1 MLSIGSNSRYEDS
14 QFIRQMK
21 GILID
26 SWSND
31 VREITLIDEAST
43 LSQMYEL
50 IGCSTVECV
59 HLPNG
64 NDLWV
69 DEEGLLFLTQNS
81 RFFVYNGVMPIHGR
95 GIILG
100 LDRKTGECKSTKLK
114 LEDVTDGVD
123 FYSIDEVRELVKSEY

>member
-1 MLSIGSNSRYEDS
+1 MR
-14 QFIRQMK
+14 

-26 SWSND
+26 AWGND
-31 VREITLIDEAST
+31 VREVTLIDEASI
-43 LSQMYEL
+43 LEQMYEL

-69 DEEGLLFLTQNS
+69 DEEGMLFLTQES
-81 RFFVYNGVMPIHGR
+81 RFFVYGKVMPIHGR

-100 LDRKTGECKSTKLK
+100 LDRNTGECKSTKLA
-114 LEDVTDGVD
+114 LEDVTDSVD
-123 FYSIDEVRELVKSEY
+123 FYSIEEVRKLVKEEY